1 MKIGQILKSQLLLPN
16 SPVKELRCI
25 VYKAQWRKV
34 KQGYQTEPHSVI
46 TNSIYLLVSRTA
58 HVYDYEGEYII
69 RYNESSAYLT
79 EPHEERTYDRDETQ
93 VDGMWNYYC
102 DLDGNTS
109 CNWTD
114 TESWVFVD
122 SLEEADK
129 VLELYKSHNNLT
141 VEGVFS
147 DASASDEGEVFTPAQ
162 CQRIADSIQDGD
174 ATELC
179 KIIIGGE

>member
-129 VLELYKSHNNLT
+129 V
-141 VEGVFS
+141 
-147 DASASDEGEVFTPAQ
+147 GEVFTPAQ